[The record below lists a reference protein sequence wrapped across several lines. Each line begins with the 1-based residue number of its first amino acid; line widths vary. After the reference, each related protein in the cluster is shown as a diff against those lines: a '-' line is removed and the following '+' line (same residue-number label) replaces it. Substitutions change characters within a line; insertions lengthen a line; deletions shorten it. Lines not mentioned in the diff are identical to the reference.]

1 MCICFL
7 VVGVFV
13 LFVFCF
19 VWFLLFIIN
28 YSATAKDLIG
38 KIAHPAI
45 PEEYQHTIDFADTFN
60 EKEFMPASVGKK
72 AKK

>member
-1 MCICFL
+1 VFV
-7 VVGVFV
+7 VVGFFFY
-13 LFVFCF
+13 LCFVFL
-19 VWFLLFIIN
+19 WFFAFIFN

-45 PEEYQHTIDFADTFN
+45 SEEYQHTIDFADTFN